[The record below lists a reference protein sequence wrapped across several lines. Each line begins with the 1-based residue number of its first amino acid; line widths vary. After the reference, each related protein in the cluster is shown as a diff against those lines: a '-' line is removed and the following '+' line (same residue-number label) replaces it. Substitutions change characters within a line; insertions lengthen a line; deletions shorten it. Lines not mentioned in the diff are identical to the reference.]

1 MKGFAI
7 WYIDLFLIMI
17 TDNLLLPSRT
27 PKRWGKARG
36 TFTFNTPPKPLKI
49 HICLPPSLKKSKKL
63 KRPGLPSRFCEL
75 P

>member
-36 TFTFNTPPKPLKI
+36 TFTFKYPSKTFENPHLSSPL
-49 HICLPPSLKKSKKL
+49 PKKSKKL
-63 KRPGLPSRFCEL
+63 KRPRFPSRFCVL

>member
-36 TFTFNTPPKPLKI
+36 TFTFITPSKPLKI
-49 HICLPPSLKKSKKL
+49 HNSFPPSLKKSKKL
-63 KRPGLPSRFCEL
+63 KRPRFPSRFCVL